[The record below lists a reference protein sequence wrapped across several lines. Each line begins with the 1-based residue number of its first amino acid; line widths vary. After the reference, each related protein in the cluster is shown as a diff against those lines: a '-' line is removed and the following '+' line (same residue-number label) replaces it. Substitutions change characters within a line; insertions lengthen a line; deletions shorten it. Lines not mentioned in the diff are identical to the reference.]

1 MDGAGR
7 DVSAPVVLLCATL
20 LAGILRQG
28 AFYPPGQLVLGA
40 GIAAAVVASVA
51 SRRPVR
57 GESTWPPLVAAGA
70 CGAWSLADAALHGS
84 TVAGVPGAALVLGL
98 AGVLFV
104 VRRSPAADRE
114 TLLAAVIVIGALL
127 AATAWLGLVLH
138 VPRWALVAAGVW
150 RGSGAVSYPNATAC
164 VLAVT
169 ALLALGHI
177 AVLASA
183 PDGGERALLPAPA
196 PAVLATLTLAGLG
209 ATLSRGGA
217 LALLAGMLAAL
228 LAALL
233 AGRETGRPQASWRR
247 SALPT
252 AGPIVGGALAC
263 VGLMPLT
270 SHWSPVR
277 AVVALVTL
285 GGGVALA
292 LAVRRGSVRWGRR
305 EPLGLPRGVAVM
317 ALVAGV
323 SVVAAGAAVLA
334 GPHLDRLASTRWH
347 LGSDHRVEAAR
358 AALAQVAR
366 NPLTGVGPG
375 AGSVTW
381 RESDGASLTARYVHD
396 EYLQLLLEQGLIGAV
411 LLVLFVAACARD
423 AWRGAGRGARRHG
436 WRDGWRARA
445 APSGGGVARGAG
457 WAATVAFAVHS
468 GLDFLWHVPALP
480 VLAAAV
486 FAATLASRV
495 PVRAGA
501 DGGPGGSAL
510 LPEASLASGRS
521 QVRED

>member
-7 DVSAPVVLLCATL
+7 NVSAPVVLLCVTL
-20 LAGILRQG
+20 LAAILLQG

-57 GESTWPPLVAAGA
+57 GESTWPPLVAACA

-84 TVAGVPGAALVLGL
+84 TVAGAPGAALFLGL

-104 VRRSPAADRE
+104 VRRSLAADRE
-114 TLLAAVIVIGALL
+114 TLLAAVVVIGALL

-138 VPRWALVAAGVW
+138 VPRWALVAAGLW

-169 ALLALGHI
+169 ALLALAHL

-183 PDGGERALLPAPA
+183 PDGGERALLSAPA
-196 PAVLATLTLAGLG
+196 LAVLATLTLAGLG

-217 LALLAGMLAAL
+217 FALLAGMLAAL

-233 AGRETGRPQASWRR
+233 AGRETSRPQASWRR
-247 SALPT
+247 RALPA
-252 AGPIVGGALAC
+252 AGPIVGGVLAC

-277 AVVALVTL
+277 AAFALVTL
-285 GGGVALA
+285 GGGVAFA
-292 LAVRRGSVRWGRR
+292 LAVRWGSVRWGRR
-305 EPLGLPRGVAVM
+305 EPLGLPRAVAVM

-323 SVVAAGAAVLA
+323 AVACAAAGAAVLA
-334 GPHLDRLASTRWH
+334 GPHLDQLASTRLH

-381 RESDGASLTARYVHD
+381 READGASLTARYVHD
-396 EYLQLLLEQGLIGAV
+396 EYLQLLLEQGLIGAA
-411 LLVLFVAACARD
+411 LLVLFIAACARD
-423 AWRGAGRGARRHG
+423 AWRGAWRGTKRG
-436 WRDGWRARA
+436 GWRACA
-445 APSGGGVARGAG
+445 APSGGGVARRAG

-486 FAATLASRV
+486 FAATLAS
-495 PVRAGA
+495 PIPAQPGA
-501 DGGPGGSAL
+501 DGGPGGSQL